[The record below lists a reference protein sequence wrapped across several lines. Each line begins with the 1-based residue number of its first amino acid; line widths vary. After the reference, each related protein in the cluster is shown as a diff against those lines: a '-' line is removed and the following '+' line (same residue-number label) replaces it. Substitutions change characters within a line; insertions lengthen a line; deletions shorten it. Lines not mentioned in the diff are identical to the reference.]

1 MTADARIV
9 AKPVAGGVDAWP
21 ALALE
26 RAVRA
31 NEPAWALELRRAAA
45 AVVARLPFPDRKLEL
60 WRRTDFGMLALG
72 ELDPFVP
79 GLKARNVDD
88 LPAAVFARLAGE
100 ASSLGLLVQRN
111 SDVVLEQTPLA
122 LEQQGVIVCSMERA
136 LREHAEKLEHRL
148 GALIE
153 TDLDRYAALHQAMRA
168 GGAFVW
174 VPDGVQAALPIRLI
188 QWLDPPAAGARAGV
202 ASAPATVIV
211 LGRGASAT
219 VLEECLSETADGPAF
234 FSGGTE
240 VFVGEDAKLV
250 YGHLQDWGRN
260 VIHYS
265 NQRARIARGG
275 ELQWI
280 QTFLGGRTTKTNSY
294 FQLVGAGA
302 KAYVHG
308 FMFGDQRQ
316 HFDLH
321 TLQQHLAEQTT
332 SDLLIKSALK
342 DRARSVY
349 QGMIQVAPGAQRTD
363 AYQAN
368 RNLLLSDTARAD
380 SIPGLEILANDVRCT
395 HGATVGTVDAEQMYY
410 LMTRGLPRNDAQRL
424 VVEGFFAPVLDRIPL
439 ESVREQLRGMIQAKI
454 G

>member
-1 MTADARIV
+1 MTAETRTPTR
-9 AKPVAGGVDAWP
+9 PVEGGLDAWP

-26 RAVRA
+26 RAARA
-31 NEPAWALELRRAAA
+31 NEPAWALEQRREAA
-45 AVVARLPFPDRKLEL
+45 AVATRLPFPDRRLEL
-60 WRRTDFGMLALG
+60 WRRTDFGTLTLG
-72 ELDPFVP
+72 ELDPFAP

-88 LPAAVFARLAGE
+88 LPAAVIARLAGE
-100 ASSLGLLVQRN
+100 ASNLGLLVQRN
-111 SDVVLEQTPLA
+111 RDVVLEQTHPALA
-122 LEQQGVIVCSMERA
+122 KQGVIVCSLERA
-136 LREHAEKLEHRL
+136 LREHPEKLQGRL

-174 VPDGVQAALPIRLI
+174 VPDGVQAGLPIRLI
-188 QWLDPPAAGARAGV
+188 QWLDGAGIAG
-202 ASAPATVIV
+202 APATVIV

-260 VIHYS
+260 VFHYS
-265 NQRARIARGG
+265 NQRARIERGG

-280 QTFLGGRTTKTNSY
+280 QTFLGGRMTKTNSY

-302 KAYVHG
+302 RAYVHG

-321 TLQQHLAEQTT
+321 TLQRHLAEQTT
-332 SDLLIKSALK
+332 SDLYIKSALK
-342 DRARSVY
+342 DRAHSVY
-349 QGMIQVAPGAQRTD
+349 QGMIQVARGAQRTD

-368 RNLLLSDTARAD
+368 RNLLLSDTAHAD

-424 VVEGFFAPVLDRIPL
+424 VVEGFFAPILDRIPL
-439 ESVREQLRGMIQAKI
+439 ESVREQLRGVIQAKI

>member
-1 MTADARIV
+1 MTAETRTQT
-9 AKPVAGGVDAWP
+9 KPVEGGLDAWP
-21 ALALE
+21 ALALA
-26 RAVRA
+26 RAARA
-31 NEPAWALELRRAAA
+31 HEPEWALEQRREAA
-45 AVVARLPFPDRKLEL
+45 AVAARLPFPDRRLEP
-60 WRRTDFGMLALG
+60 WRRTDFGALTLG
-72 ELDPFVP
+72 EMDPFAP
-79 GLKARNVDD
+79 GLKARNVGD
-88 LPAAVFARLAGE
+88 LPHAVVARLAGE
-100 ASSLGLLVQRN
+100 AQNLGLLVQRN
-111 SDVVLEQTPLA
+111 SEVVLDQTHPALA
-122 LEQQGVIVCSMERA
+122 RQGVFVGSLERA
-136 LREHAEKLEHRL
+136 LREHPEKLQGRL

-153 TDLDRYAALHQAMRA
+153 ADHDRYAALHRAMRA

-174 VPDGVQAALPIRLI
+174 VPDGVQTELPIRLV
-188 QWLDPPAAGARAGV
+188 QWLDGAGV
-202 ASAPATVIV
+202 AGAPATVIV

-219 VLEECLSETADGPAF
+219 VLEDCLSETAEGAAYF
-234 FSGGTE
+234 GGGTE
-240 VFVGEDAKLV
+240 VYVGEEAKLV

-260 VIHYS
+260 VFHYS
-265 NQRARIARGG
+265 NQRARIERGG

-294 FQLVGAGA
+294 FQLAGAGA
-302 KAYVHG
+302 RAYVHG

-321 TLQQHLAEQTT
+321 TLQRHLAERTT
-332 SDLLIKSALK
+332 SDLLVKSVLK

-368 RNLLLSDTARAD
+368 RNLLLSETARAD

-395 HGATVGTVDAEQMYY
+395 HGATVGTVDPEQMYY

-439 ESVREQLRGMIQAKI
+439 ESVREHLRGVIQAKI

>member
-1 MTADARIV
+1 MTGEARIPT
-9 AKPVAGGVDAWP
+9 KPVAGGVDAWP

-26 RAVRA
+26 QAVRA
-31 NEPAWALELRRAAA
+31 SEPVWALEQRRAAT
-45 AVVARLPFPDRKLEL
+45 AVAARLPFPDRKLEL
-60 WRRTDFGMLALG
+60 WRRTDFGTLALG
-72 ELDPFVP
+72 DLDPFAP
-79 GLKARNVDD
+79 GLAARKVDD
-88 LPAAVFARLAGE
+88 LPAAVIARLAGE
-100 ASSLGLLVQRN
+100 ASNLGLLVQRN
-111 SDVVLEQTPLA
+111 RDVVLEQVAPA
-122 LEQQGVIVCSMERA
+122 LVQQGVIVCSMERA
-136 LREHAEKLEHRL
+136 LREHPEKLEHRL

-188 QWLDPPAAGARAGV
+188 QWLDGAAV
-202 ASAPATVIV
+202 ASAPATVIA

-265 NQRARIARGG
+265 NQRARIERGG

-294 FQLVGAGA
+294 FELVGAGA

-321 TLQQHLAEQTT
+321 TLQKHLAEQTT
-332 SDLLIKSALK
+332 SDLFIKSALK

-410 LMTRGLPRNDAQRL
+410 LMTRGLPRDDAQRL

-439 ESVREQLRGMIQAKI
+439 ESVRGQLRGMIQAKI

>member
-1 MTADARIV
+1 MTGGMRTPV
-9 AKPVAGGVDAWP
+9 KPVEGGLDAWP

-31 NEPAWALELRRAAA
+31 NEPAWALEQRRAAA
-45 AVVARLPFPDRKLEL
+45 AVAARLPFPDRRLEL
-60 WRRTDFGMLALG
+60 WRRTDFGTLALG
-72 ELDPFVP
+72 ELDPFAP
-79 GLKARNVDD
+79 GLKARSVDD
-88 LPAAVFARLAGE
+88 LPAAVIARLAGG

-111 SDVVLEQTPLA
+111 GEVALEQTHPALA
-122 LEQQGVIVCSMERA
+122 QQGVIVCSMERA
-136 LREHAEKLEHRL
+136 LREHGEKLEHRL

-153 TDLDRYAALHQAMRA
+153 TDLDRYAALHQAMRS

-188 QWLDPPAAGARAGV
+188 QWLDGAGV
-202 ASAPATVIV
+202 AGAPATVIV

-265 NQRARIARGG
+265 NQRARIERGG

-280 QTFLGGRTTKTNSY
+280 QTFLGGRTTKTNSH

-321 TLQQHLAEQTT
+321 TLQRHLAEQTT
-332 SDLLIKSALK
+332 SDLFIKSALK

-349 QGMIQVAPGAQRTD
+349 QGLIQVAPGAQRTD

-395 HGATVGTVDAEQMYY
+395 HGATVGTVDDEQMYY
-410 LMTRGLPRNDAQRL
+410 LMTRGLPRGDAQRL

-439 ESVREQLRGMIQAKI
+439 ESVREQLRGVIQAKI